1 MRQRHT
7 EREYKK
13 DTVTWMCEKN
23 SKIENLFYANID
35 IKREWGR
42 ECDIPRVYAS
52 REERENEG
60 VEETRRLVVR
70 SRDRIRKPERRQW
83 TSNERTEK
91 LNKNCTQ
98 KKW

>member
-1 MRQRHT
+1 MQILILKGSEEGSVT
-7 EREYKK
+7 YQEFTLRE
-13 DTVTWMCEKN
+13 
-23 SKIENLFYANID
+23 
-35 IKREWGR
+35 KRE
-42 ECDIPRVYAS
+42 ED
-52 REERENEG
+52 RENEG

-98 KKW
+98 KK

>member
-1 MRQRHT
+1 MQILILKGSEEGSVT
-7 EREYKK
+7 YQEFTLRE
-13 DTVTWMCEKN
+13 
-23 SKIENLFYANID
+23 
-35 IKREWGR
+35 KRE
-42 ECDIPRVYAS
+42 V
-52 REERENEG
+52 ERENEG

-98 KKW
+98 KK